1 MSRLSP
7 DFYTRND
14 VLTISKELLGKV
26 IVTRFDGILTS
37 GMIVETE
44 AYRGPEDRASHAWN
58 NRYTARTK
66 TMFEKGGKAY
76 IYRCYGIHHLFNV
89 VTAGE
94 GVPHAVLIRAIAPL
108 DNIEAMLERRKFE
121 SLRPQL
127 TMGPGTLSMAL
138 GLTTTHN
145 GADLNDPDSPVW
157 IEDRGVLIPASD
169 IVATTRVGVDYAGE
183 AALWEWRF
191 YIRGVAYVSKKVKGL
206 LP

>member
-1 MSRLSP
+1 MPRLSP
-7 DFYTRND
+7 DFYTRED
-14 VLTISKELLGKV
+14 VVAISKELLGKF

-94 GVPHAVLIRAIAPL
+94 GVPHAVLIRAISPV
-108 DNIEAMLERRKFE
+108 DNIEVMLARRKFE
-121 SLRPQL
+121 QLRPQL
-127 TMGPGTLSMAL
+127 TMGPGSLSVAL

-145 GADLNDPDSPVW
+145 GTDLNDPDSPIW
-157 IEDRGVLIPASD
+157 IEDRGVLIPATD
-169 IVATTRVGVDYAGE
+169 IVTTTRVGVDYAGE
-183 AALWEWRF
+183 SALLEWRF

-206 LP
+206 

>member
-7 DFYTRND
+7 DFYTRDD

-66 TMFEKGGKAY
+66 TMFEKGGTAY

-121 SLRPQL
+121 RLKPQL

-138 GLTTTHN
+138 
-145 GADLNDPDSPVW
+145 D
-157 IEDRGVLIPASD
+157 
-169 IVATTRVGVDYAGE
+169 
-183 AALWEWRF
+183 
-191 YIRGVAYVSKKVKGL
+191 
-206 LP
+206 